1 MGRRGVPQWGHD
13 SILSHF
19 GPFLH
24 LVGSWLA
31 PVGLGLNIHDP
42 IPFLT
47 L

>member
-13 SILSHF
+13 PIFSHF

-24 LVGSWLA
+24 LVGSWVA
-31 PVGLGLNIHDP
+31 PVGLELNIRAP
-42 IPFLT
+42 IPSLT